1 MSKSIFIT
9 GNIPVAGFN
18 LLKQK
23 DYVVD
28 VNNKNKILNQK
39 ELISFLKKKDYDAVL
54 TSLTDKIDS
63 KVINLFPSVKIYANY
78 ATGYDNIDLKLT
90 KEKGIV
96 VTNAP
101 TDFSAEAV
109 AEHTIAMMMAL
120 ATRIVEADK
129 FVRQGKYKGW
139 EPMNFI
145 GLDVVGKTIGLIGAG
160 DIGELVSKYA
170 KGLGMNVVYTDI
182 KRNQNIEEKYE
193 VKYLDSVDDVLKVS
207 DFVSLHVPL
216 LDSTRHLINE
226 ERLKLMKPTSFL
238 INTARGP
245 VIDEN
250 ALEKALRNKVIAG
263 AALDVFEFE
272 PKVVPGLLKLDNV
285 VLSPHIASASID
297 ARNDMAKTAA
307 GNIIDLFEGRAP
319 KNVVN

>member
-9 GNIPVAGFN
+9 CNIPDVGAQLLRDAG
-18 LLKQK
+18 
-23 DYVVD
+23 YSVD
-28 VNNKNKILNQK
+28 INETGKILNK
-39 ELISFLKKKDYDAVL
+39 EELISYLKNKKYDGVI

-63 KVINLFPSVKIYANY
+63 EFMDLFPDIKIYANCT
-78 ATGYDNIDLKLT
+78 TGYDNLDLNT
-90 KEKGIV
+90 AKERGIV
-96 VTNAP
+96 MTNAP

-129 FVRQGKYKGW
+129 FIRQGKYKGW
-139 EPMNFI
+139 NPMNFI
-145 GLDVVGKTIGLIGAG
+145 GLDVLGKTIGLIGGG
-160 DIGELVSKYA
+160 DIGERVCHYA

-182 KRNQNIEEKYE
+182 KRNQSMEEKYD
-193 VKYLDSVDDVLKVS
+193 VKYLESVDEVLKVS

-216 LDSTRHLINE
+216 LPSTKHLINK
-226 ERLKLMKPTSFL
+226 ERLSLMKPASFL

-245 VIDEN
+245 VVDEN
-250 ALEKALRNKVIAG
+250 ALEEALRNKVIAG

-272 PKVVPGLLKLDNV
+272 PEVVPGLLELDNV
-285 VLSPHIASASID
+285 VLSPHIASASIN
-297 ARNDMAKTAA
+297 ARTDMAKTAA
-307 GNIIDLFEGRAP
+307 NNIIDFFEGRSP